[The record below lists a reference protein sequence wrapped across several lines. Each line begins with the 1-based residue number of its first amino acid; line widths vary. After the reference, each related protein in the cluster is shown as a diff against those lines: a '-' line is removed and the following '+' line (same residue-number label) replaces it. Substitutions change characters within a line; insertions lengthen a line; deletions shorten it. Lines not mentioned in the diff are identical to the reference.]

1 MHVDSSV
8 ELGRDDPALEVPWAS
23 QDNKCRYHDLRNHPA
38 LIDELQEVNDCA
50 ELRDMLLRVNSPAF
64 PLQSAKSDVWITNE
78 LSPEEEVFAAQQKF
92 ASYVDLIFADHTAR
106 RSLEAHEDLILKLSE
121 LLKRAP
127 DMPATMEFV
136 LRRCYYH
143 GSAGE
148 TAEDDGDYTGF
159 CITAYAYGFGYTRE
173 EARQRWGIALK
184 LLQHALV
191 QTARAWS
198 SR

>member
-23 QDNKCRYHDLRNHPA
+23 EDDELRYYDLRNHPA
-38 LIDELQEVNDCA
+38 LIDEIQEVKSCA
-50 ELRDMLLRVNSPAF
+50 ELREFLLRVNNPVF
-64 PLQSAKSDVWITNE
+64 PLQSAKSDIWTTNE

-92 ASYVDLIFADHTAR
+92 ASYVDLIFAEVEAR
-106 RSLEAHEDLILKLSE
+106 CSLEGHQELIRKLAE

-127 DMPATMEFV
+127 DMPATIEFV

-143 GSAGE
+143 SSPDASAREGE
-148 TAEDDGDYTGF
+148 DYIGF
-159 CITAYAYGFGYTRE
+159 CITAYTSGYGDSGE

-191 QTARAWS
+191 QSTRA
-198 SR
+198 